1 MMTKSTVRPALDV
14 NRKVLGSGMVLLCV
28 GGVLWLTG
36 AVLSAAALAQATKKW
51 IDLLEESPTEMAHRR
66 VQQLKVAAAAGSKAW
81 REQAR

>member
-36 AVLSAAALAQATKKW
+36 LCYPLPRWLKLPRSGSIYWRSLQPRW
-51 IDLLEESPTEMAHRR
+51 PTGEC
-66 VQQLKVAAAAGSKAW
+66 SS
-81 REQAR
+81 